1 MAVVEDGVVLA
12 IGLLDLI
19 EALRDQEGAHAIASE
34 KGEARLEEI
43 QSAERWK
50 LVKHHEQLVP
60 GRGIGTVLGMQMF
73 GQPAADL
80 VEHKTD
86 QRLGAADVG
95 GRRDQIERD
104 RRLALDQIGNAPI
117 TARRDGRDGWRS
129 EEHTSELQSLMRI
142 SYA

>member
-95 GRRDQIERD
+95 GRHDQIERD
-104 RRLALDQIGNAPI
+104 RRLALDQTGNAPI
-117 TARRDGRDGWRS
+117 TARRDGRDGWIPRS
-129 EEHTSELQSLMRI
+129 EERRGGK
-142 SYA
+142 

>member
-1 MAVVEDGVVLA
+1 MRQPWREPVASIVAHRALFSCGAKGIGDALRCPLVIGRKGDADMAVVEDGVVLA

-73 GQPAADL
+73 GQPAA
-80 VEHKTD
+80 ERKST
-86 QRLGAADVG
+86 RLNSSPSCEN
-95 GRRDQIERD
+95 R
-104 RRLALDQIGNAPI
+104 
-117 TARRDGRDGWRS
+117 TRS
-129 EEHTSELQSLMRI
+129 
-142 SYA
+142 